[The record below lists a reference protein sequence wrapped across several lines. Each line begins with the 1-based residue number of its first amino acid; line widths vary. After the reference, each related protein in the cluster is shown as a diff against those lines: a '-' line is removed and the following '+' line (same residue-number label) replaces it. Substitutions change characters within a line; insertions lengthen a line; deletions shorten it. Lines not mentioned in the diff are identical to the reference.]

1 MGVPKTRTAGEQL
14 RHAADELYAL
24 AERADTPQRGISAL
38 QCLHHDIETVAG
50 NVRAVVRG
58 RGFR

>member
-1 MGVPKTRTAGEQL
+1 MAATRIRTAGEQL

-24 AERADTPQRGISAL
+24 AERADTPQRGIASL
-38 QCLHHDIETVAG
+38 QGLHHDIETVAG